1 MSDSETNIQSLPPLP
16 TQVTLNLQQGLLL
29 HSIIDVIS
37 RRGGFL
43 GDELRPVGE
52 LFEYVKNELK
62 VEEHI
67 KRAKIANEK
76 PSSKQENLPPIVE

>member
-1 MSDSETNIQSLPPLP
+1 MTDSETNIQSLPPLP
-16 TQVTLNLQQGLLL
+16 NQVTLNLQQGLLL

-67 KRAKIANEK
+67 KRAKIANDK
-76 PSSKQENLPPIVE
+76 SSPKQENLPPIVE